1 MKQLE
6 KNDDLLP
13 LLKSFAPFT
22 NIKEESIK
30 WIIDR
35 SEYYCYEPGEK
46 VFEVGDPVDNMLIVT
61 EGEYILEIE
70 QKGVLREMGSVEGG
84 EISGLLPFSRL
95 KETKGIGTVLKQ
107 TKVLYFP
114 KECFT
119 EMVNRDYDLVQNLVG
134 LMSDR
139 VRDFS
144 QLRFQN
150 EKLMSLGKL
159 SAGLAHELNNPASAM
174 TRSAK
179 ELHQKLHQ
187 TPEKFKRVMR
197 LNADDAMVDAVN
209 DVLFAVLKKGTNNDL
224 STLDRNDLEDD
235 ITDWLEDNGAT
246 ETEDMTETFTD
257 YNFGTD
263 EMEKIKKIV
272 GADENFIAV
281 LSWVENVLATE
292 KLVCEIKESSNRI
305 GELVRSVKG
314 YSHMD
319 KAPVREPIDV
329 KESIVST
336 VIMLKHKIKSKQIKL
351 EKVFAEDL
359 PKINAFGGEI
369 NQIFTNIIDNALDA
383 MENGGTLKIET
394 YRRGHNLCIDIT
406 DSGAGIPEDIMSCI
420 FDPFFTTKA
429 MNEGTGMGLDIVKK
443 IVTRNNGDIQVQS
456 EPGKTCFTV
465 CFPI

>member
-1 MKQLE
+1 MQQIE
-6 KNDDLLP
+6 KTADLLP
-13 LLKSFAPFT
+13 LLQSFAPFKD
-22 NIKEESIK
+22 IKAETIQ

-35 SEYYCYEPGEK
+35 SDYVCYEKGER

-61 EGEYILEIE
+61 EGEYILELE
-70 QKGVLREMGSVEGG
+70 QKGVLREMGSVQGG
-84 EISGLLPFSRL
+84 ELSGLLPFSRL

-107 TKVLYFP
+107 TKILLFP

-144 QLRFQN
+144 QIRFQN

-179 ELHQKLHQ
+179 DLHKKLHQ
-187 TPEKFKRVMR
+187 TPDKFKRVMR

-209 DVLFAVLKKGTNNDL
+209 DVLFAVLETGTKDDL

-235 ITDWLEDNGAT
+235 ITDWLENNGAT

-257 YNFGTD
+257 YNFGI
-263 EMEKIKKIV
+263 EKMEEIKKIV
-272 GADENFIAV
+272 GAENNFLAV
-281 LSWVENVLATE
+281 LGWVENVLATE

-319 KAPVREPIDV
+319 KAPVREPIDI
-329 KESIVST
+329 KQSIIST
-336 VIMLKHKIKSKQIKL
+336 VIMLKHKIKSKQINL
-351 EKVFAEDL
+351 EKTFAEDF

-383 MENGGTLKIET
+383 MENGGTLQIET
-394 YRRGHNLCIDIT
+394 YVRGHNACIDIT
-406 DSGAGIPEDIMSCI
+406 DSGAGIPEDVMSCI

-429 MNEGTGMGLDIVKK
+429 INEGTGMGLDIVKK
-443 IVTRNNGDIQVQS
+443 IITRNNGDIQVES

-465 CFPI
+465 CFPV